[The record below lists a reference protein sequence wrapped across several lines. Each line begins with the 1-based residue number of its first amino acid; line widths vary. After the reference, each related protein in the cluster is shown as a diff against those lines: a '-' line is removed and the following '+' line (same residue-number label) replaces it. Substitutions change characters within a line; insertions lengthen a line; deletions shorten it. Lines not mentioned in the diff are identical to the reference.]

1 LKREILINGSQR
13 ETRVAILEDDRLVEL
28 LVDRPDHRRTVGD
41 IYLGRVEAVLPG
53 IQAAFVDIGQEK
65 SAFLHASDL
74 LEPDEDEEPEE
85 EAEDET
91 EADPPEA
98 PAGTAAGDD
107 AGTEDASADR
117 RTNWRAG
124 RDRRRR
130 GRGRGAATEAGGGNG
145 GNGETRQRE
154 ISSRRAV
161 PNIQDILKKGQ
172 TLPVQVTKE
181 PIGTKGCRVTAQISL
196 PGRFL
201 VYMPYASKVGVS
213 RKIESREQRAKLR
226 EMVSQLLPKDAG
238 GVIVRTVAEGVTE
251 EHFRREIDSLLALWR
266 KINRKKTF
274 VRRAPALL
282 QRETSLTRGI
292 IRDLFSSKVDALHV
306 DSKELYNEIEQYL
319 NQIDPEL
326 MARVQYYTEPTPLF
340 DKFDIE
346 AEIRDLFKAR
356 VELPTGGSLVI
367 QPTEALV
374 SIDVNTGRYTGKKDP
389 EKTILR
395 TNLEAAREIARQIR
409 LRDIGGIIVC
419 DFIDMETRTNRD
431 KVLQELRTHLG
442 RDRARTKALAVS
454 ELGLVEMTRQRVRP
468 SLWHSMTTD
477 CPTCGGS
484 GRVFTP
490 EVVSRRLERALKRA
504 GHEHRE
510 RQLTVRLHPEVALYL
525 LEEEPKLLQTLSKL
539 TGLDLELRDDP
550 MMRLDEFRLMS
561 RPAGRDVTDIYAVA

>member
-74 LEPDEDEEPEE
+74 LEPDEDEEPDDEE
-85 EAEDET
+85 PD
-91 EADPPEA
+91 DPPEA
-98 PAGTAAGDD
+98 GQPATI
-107 AGTEDASADR
+107 ESAVEEQGAEETGQER
-117 RTNWRAG
+117 KGPWRS

-130 GRGRGAATEAGGGNG
+130 RGNGGAAATERSAGEG
-145 GNGETRQRE
+145 RQRE
-154 ISSRRAV
+154 ISPRRAL

-172 TLPVQVTKE
+172 NLPVQVTKE
-181 PIGTKGCRVTAQISL
+181 PIGSKGCRVTAQISL

-213 RKIESREQRAKLR
+213 RKIESREQRGKLR
-226 EMVSQLLPKDAG
+226 EMVSKLLPKDAG

-251 EHFRREIDSLLALWR
+251 EHFRREIESLMGLWK
-266 KINRKKTF
+266 KINRKKSF

-292 IRDLFSSKVDALHV
+292 IRDLFSAKVDALHV
-306 DSKELYNEIEQYL
+306 DMKELYNEIEQYL
-319 NQIDPEL
+319 QQIDPDL
-326 MARVQYYTEPTPLF
+326 MSRVHLYTDAVPLF

-346 AEIRDLFKAR
+346 SEIRDLFKAR

-367 QPTEALV
+367 QPTEALI

-419 DFIDMETRTNRD
+419 DFIDMETRSNRE

-477 CPTCGGS
+477 CPTCAGT

-504 GHEHRE
+504 GHERRE

-525 LEEEPKLLQTLSKL
+525 LEEEPRLLQSL
-539 TGLDLELRDDP
+539 TKMTGVDIELRDDP

-561 RPAGRDVTDIYAVA
+561 RPAGRDVTDLYAVA